1 MMSCP
6 APSGSRLSAP
16 LAVTHLLVLSQETA
30 MRYLQNSAEMGPTHT
45 DPWAM
50 SSPPWASLLEKKG
63 GGPAPSLHV
72 GVPESTEHPQPLQLV
87 SKHSQAACTSF
98 PKLFGETAVSK
109 QMWSAAPS
117 VTKEHTDG
125 SAWGAACGGD
135 RTQMPR
141 VHAKLHPQGAW
152 LGFPGG
158 QGLRHRPLRGQ
169 LRRGPL
175 C

>member
-1 MMSCP
+1 
-6 APSGSRLSAP
+6 
-16 LAVTHLLVLSQETA
+16 